1 MKFDIKNNFL
11 TEEQFKDIKNLFN
24 EQQIIEYCNDETVL
38 EHDASLHGNYSFPA
52 ELAVGANEKIFSFF
66 DNKFFEDTTEQLLGN
81 KLKHRFSYAN
91 FHYDM
96 PQSYLGIHNDLKDY
110 RWLITAQLYIDGN
123 KNDGVVLYDQ
133 KTKKEKQVLCLPNTF
148 YCLFADPF
156 SWHYVNPLTDKKKS
170 LLIRW
175 GQKKINTVVNKNT
188 KNDTAILII
197 GDFHHNDDDIKI
209 GHRLQNLTEA
219 WLLNQGYSNIYNTR
233 WKDSKSYAAIL
244 FYLLKHYEKICLVP
258 AGYFG
263 EGNLY
268 EKPCVFVTTEF
279 VEYKQ
284 LIRRVLDISSPDIF
298 KAEKTKMKSIKETIF
313 EKPKI
318 EILAQ
323 AEKILYNTD
332 ILNNFSYFEF
342 EKIT

>member
-1 MKFDIKNNFL
+1 MRFDIKNNFL
-11 TEEQFKDIKNLFN
+11 TTDQFTDIKNMFN
-24 EQQIIEYCNDETVL
+24 EQQIIDYCNDETVL

-52 ELAVGANEKIFSFF
+52 ELALESSEKIFKLF
-66 DNKFFEDTTEQLLGN
+66 DNNFLKKTTENLFEKELN
-81 KLKHRFSYAN
+81 HTFSYAN

-96 PQSYLGIHNDLKDY
+96 PESYLGIHNDLKDY

-123 KNDGVVLYDQ
+123 ENDGVVLYDQ
-133 KTKKEKQVLCLPNTF
+133 KTKEKTQVPCLPNTF

-156 SWHYVNPLTDKKKS
+156 SWHYVNPLKNRKKS

-188 KNDTAILII
+188 KNNTAILII
-197 GDFHHNDDDIKI
+197 GDFHFNDDDIKI

-268 EKPCVFVTTEF
+268 EKSCVFMTTEF
-279 VEYKQ
+279 IEYYH
-284 LIRRVLDISSPDIF
+284 LIKRVLDISSPDIF
-298 KAEKTKMKSIKETIF
+298 KAEKTKMKAIKDTIF
-313 EKPKI
+313 GNPKI

-323 AEKILYNTD
+323 AENILYNTNV
-332 ILNNFSYFEF
+332 LENFSHFNF